1 VTSEQRWQILNSL
14 TKCERWI
21 DEKETSA
28 GQRKKIWVPDRKR
41 THYLPNVGTQNFSRN
56 MRSEFTQSE
65 KKKFT
70 SVIMTSSF
78 KSHYKTI
85 SGRQVHVY
93 KGMDIFRMYKKSV
106 SRIQGHKKV
115 RNVLFNDWFHTRVAV
130 NHNPEPIL
138 SKIVLLR

>member
-1 VTSEQRWQILNSL
+1 MVNFKLPNEMWKVN
-14 TKCERWI
+14 W
-21 DEKETSA
+21 SA
-28 GQRKKIWVPDRKR
+28 GQKKNWVPDRKR
-41 THYLPNVGTQNFSRN
+41 THYLLNVGTQNFSRN

-65 KKKFT
+65 KKT
-70 SVIMTSSF
+70 SVIMTNSF
-78 KSHYKTI
+78 KSQYKTI
-85 SGRQVHVY
+85 SGRQVY
-93 KGMDIFRMYKKSV
+93 KGMNIFRMYKKSV